1 MFTVPNCQPAKEL
14 YGSLEVK
21 LHTNVGDLEASRILE
36 QRLQLLGIKN
46 SVLQEKVD
54 VKTSSESNNSNKQIT
69 LLMNSFEP
77 IIFAQKIRTYEETK
91 VRKCSIRLWLWH
103 QYLSR
108 NGNCS
113 LCDRPLNGLHE
124 DVIMLTCA
132 HAMHPECV
140 QEMRQNR
147 NGCQKCEFN
156 STKINNWQKRKR
168 KDKKKKYLC

>member
-46 SVLQEKVD
+46 SIVQEKVD

-77 IIFAQKIRTYEETK
+77 IIFAQKIRTDEETK

-108 NGNCS
+108 NG
-113 LCDRPLNGLHE
+113 CDN
-124 DVIMLTCA
+124 VNMCA
-132 HAMHPECV
+132 CNASRMCA
-140 QEMRQNR
+140 R
-147 NGCQKCEFN
+147 NASK
-156 STKINNWQKRKR
+156 SKWLSKM
-168 KDKKKKYLC
+168 